1 METVRELVE
10 AFRDD
15 EKDAAGTDS
24 FWSDPQL
31 VRWANQAVS
40 RFCEITRSVYDS
52 TSPFTLIELRAGESV
67 IPRHAC
73 IIDIVSASFP
83 APNKRDLAIEPPG
96 RTPRSCLPSSGATR
110 LMVVDSHDMRL
121 YPPVATDC
129 ELQLEVIRRQIRSLT
144 LGCRLADVPPHA
156 RETLLLY
163 MKHRAYRVH
172 DAELFDPAKA
182 DNYLAEFERECQQH
196 LETSR
201 AAPRAGLIRSSW

>member
-15 EKDAAGTDS
+15 EKDAAGPDA
-24 FWSDPQL
+24 FWNDKQL
-31 VRWANQAVS
+31 VRWVNQAVD
-40 RFCEITRSVYDS
+40 RYCELTRSVYDS
-52 TSPFTLIELRAGESV
+52 TSPFTSVELRAGESV

-83 APNKRDLAIEPPG
+83 APNKRDLDIQAPG
-96 RTPRSCLPSSGATR
+96 RIPRSSLPTSGITR
-110 LMVVDSHDMRL
+110 LMVVDSHDLRL
-121 YPPVATDC
+121 YPPVPADC
-129 ELQLEVIRRQIRSLT
+129 VLQLEVIRRSVRSLDID
-144 LGCRLADVPPHA
+144 CRLTDIPRHA

>member
-1 METVRELVE
+1 METVQELVE

-15 EKDAAGTDS
+15 EKDAAGPNA

-31 VRWANQAVS
+31 VRWARQAVD
-40 RFCEITRSVYDS
+40 RYCEITRSVYDS
-52 TSPFTLIELRAGESV
+52 TSPFTCVELKAGDTSV
-67 IPRHAC
+67 PRHPS

-83 APNKRDLAIEPPG
+83 PPYKRDLAVEPPG
-96 RTPRSCLPSSGATR
+96 RTPRSCLPTSGITR
-110 LMVVDSHDMRL
+110 LLVVDSHDLRL

-129 ELQLEVIRRQIRSLT
+129 VLQLEVIRRPVRLLT
-144 LGCRLADVPPHA
+144 LESRLTDVPPHA

-182 DNYLAEFERECQQH
+182 ADYLAEFERECQEH
-196 LETSR
+196 LETAR
-201 AAPRAGLIRSSW
+201 AAPAAGLIKSSW